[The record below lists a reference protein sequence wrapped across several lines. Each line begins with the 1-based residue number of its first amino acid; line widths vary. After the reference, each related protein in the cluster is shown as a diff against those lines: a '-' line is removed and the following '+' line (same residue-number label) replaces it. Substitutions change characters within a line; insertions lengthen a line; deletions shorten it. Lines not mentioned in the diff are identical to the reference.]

1 MVKPLL
7 VLVLILMLMPML
19 ILVLILV
26 QNLSFHHRSNKT
38 NLFNFSNYPPT
49 PLPLYSPTPLPLY
62 RSTPLPLCPSTPLLP
77 YTFTPLPLYPFTT
90 LPLYP
95 FTPLLLYPP
104 LQQET
109 MAAIEEE
116 ALSLARL
123 GQEEALAIGLLPPAP
138 PKYIQDYVD
147 DKQRK
152 ELQRLA
158 RIKEFAGMC
167 SS

>member
-1 MVKPLL
+1 
-7 VLVLILMLMPML
+7 
-19 ILVLILV
+19 
-26 QNLSFHHRSNKT
+26 
-38 NLFNFSNYPPT
+38 
-49 PLPLYSPTPLPLY
+49 
-62 RSTPLPLCPSTPLLP
+62 
-77 YTFTPLPLYPFTT
+77 
-90 LPLYP
+90 
-95 FTPLLLYPP
+95 
-104 LQQET
+104 